1 MVDNQQV
8 AVVGLDT
15 GVCPFTIPASLA
27 AFFTFVSLEE
37 YNVQFYYT
45 IVNNVRYNTD
55 IRNAGK
61 VINVPARNL
70 YGAGAVP
77 FFQVHLE
84 KQLEANSTAAIRRRL
99 MGETPIVK
107 RDQIDD
113 FIASIE
119 NTEGTAS

>member
-1 MVDNQQV
+1 MHYLAATTTLAQDVACLVDNQQV
-8 AVVGLDT
+8 AVVDLDT

-61 VINVPARNL
+61 VINVPL
-70 YGAGAVP
+70 VIYMVLVP
-77 FFQVHLE
+77 FHFS
-84 KQLEANSTAAIRRRL
+84 K
-99 MGETPIVK
+99 
-107 RDQIDD
+107 
-113 FIASIE
+113 FI
-119 NTEGTAS
+119 